1 MWFFSRFSM
10 MQVLD
15 LKETLDRLYHTYDIH
30 HISSDPLVL
39 VHGFKRPEDQ
49 EVAGL
54 IAAVFAY
61 GRVGQIQ
68 KTVRT
73 ILDRMDGSPCAFI
86 RGFDPRKD
94 AERFHG
100 IVHRFND
107 ETDILCLILG
117 IKKTL
122 KKYGSIKNLFLKGYD
137 SGHEDIGEAL
147 SAFVERF
154 LNMDY
159 SPILGKKALPK
170 DAGVRFLF
178 PSPKNRSAC
187 KRLNMYLRWM
197 VRRDDGLD
205 LGLWREVSPSKLV
218 IPLDTHLFRI
228 SARIG
233 LTRRRSPDWETARE
247 VTRNL
252 RILDPSDPVK
262 YDFALARLGILKQCT
277 KKRDLKQCEV
287 CPLYRICSYERCGL
301 KDPVRKQG

>member
-1 MWFFSRFSM
+1 
-10 MQVLD
+10 MQVVH
-15 LKETLDRLYHTYDIH
+15 LKKTLDRLFHTYDIH

-39 VHGFKRPEDQ
+39 VHGFKQPEDQ

-61 GRVGQIQ
+61 GRVAQIQ

-73 ILDRMDGSPCAFI
+73 ILDRMEGSPYKFI
-86 RGFDPRKD
+86 RGFEPDRD
-94 AERFHG
+94 AEYFRG
-100 IVHRFND
+100 IVHRFNNG
-107 ETDILCLILG
+107 TDILCLIFGL
-117 IKKTL
+117 KKIL
-122 KKYGSIKNLFLKGYD
+122 KKYGSIKELFLKGYD
-137 SGHEDIGEAL
+137 SRHEDIGEAL
-147 SAFVERF
+147 SAFVDSF
-154 LNMDY
+154 LNLDY
-159 SPILGKKALPK
+159 SPIMGTRVLPR

-178 PSPKNRSAC
+178 PSPRDRSAC

-228 SARIG
+228 SSRLG

-252 RILDPSDPVK
+252 KLLDPSDPVK

-277 KKRDLKQCEV
+277 KQRDIKQCKI
-287 CPLYRICSYERCGL
+287 CPLHRICSYERRKL
-301 KDPVRKQG
+301 KGP